1 MKARPLRVAIN
12 GYGRIG
18 RNVLRALHERGEFG
32 IEVVAINDL
41 GRPDAIAHLTRY
53 DSTHGPFSG
62 EVALEDGALVVNGK
76 PVALLAVSDPADCP
90 WQALQV
96 DLVLECTGQFR
107 ARADAA
113 RHLAAGAQRVVIGAV
128 GFDEPDATV
137 VYGVNHAG
145 LTADQRVISA
155 ASCTTHCLAPVLSVL
170 NDAFGV
176 ERVLMT
182 EIHAVTSDQHLLDHV
197 HRDLRRARAAGQSI
211 IPTTTSAI
219 GAVQQVLPWLKGRIT
234 GYSVRVPTQNVGLL
248 DLSVELRQPPTAPA
262 INTLFRQA
270 SFGDWHGIIGWNDQP
285 LVSIDFNRRRESAIY
300 DATETHLLGNLAK
313 LMVWYDNEWG
323 YANRLVDLCL
333 FLRSEGAMPPIGT
346 RSEGAMPPTRA
357 GKQ

>member
-1 MKARPLRVAIN
+1 MSLRVALN

-32 IEVVAINDL
+32 IEIVAINDL

-53 DSTHGPFSG
+53 DSTHGPFAG
-62 EVALEDGALVVNGK
+62 EVALAEGALVINGK
-76 PVALLAVSDPADCP
+76 PIALSAIPDPADCP
-90 WQALQV
+90 WRELNV
-96 DLVLECTGQFR
+96 DLVLECTGAFR

-137 VYGVNHAG
+137 VYGINHATV
-145 LTADQRVISA
+145 TADHRVISA
-155 ASCTTHCLAPVLSVL
+155 ASCTTHCLAPVLSIL

-182 EIHAVTSDQHLLDHV
+182 EIHASTSDQHLLDHV

-211 IPTTTSAI
+211 IPTTTSSI
-219 GAVQQVLPWLKGRIT
+219 GAVQKVLPWLNGRIT
-234 GYSVRVPTQNVGLL
+234 GYSIRVPTQNVALI
-248 DLSVELRQPPTAPA
+248 DLSVELRKPPTAAA

-270 SFGDWHGIIGWNDQP
+270 SFADWHGIVGWNDRP
-285 LVSIDFNRRRESAIY
+285 LVSIDFNHRVESAIF

-323 YANRLVDLCL
+323 YANRLVDLCVA
-333 FLRSEGAMPPIGT
+333 LRKPL
-346 RSEGAMPPTRA
+346 
-357 GKQ
+357 

>member
-1 MKARPLRVAIN
+1 MTLRVAIN

-18 RNVLRALHERGEFG
+18 RNVLRALMERVERGVE
-32 IEVVAINDL
+32 IVAINDL
-41 GRPDAIAHLTRY
+41 GRADAIAHLTRY

-62 EVALEDGALVVNGK
+62 SVTLEDQTLIVNGHAI
-76 PVALLAVSDPADCP
+76 ALFAIADPAACP
-90 WQALQV
+90 WREMNV

-113 RHLAAGAQRVVIGAV
+113 RHLAAGATRVVIAAV

-137 VYGVNHAG
+137 VYGINHASMP
-145 LTADQRVISA
+145 ADAQVISA
-155 ASCTTHCLAPVLSVL
+155 ASCTTHCLAPVLSIL
-170 NDAFGV
+170 NEAFGV

-211 IPTTTSAI
+211 IPTTTSSI
-219 GAVQQVLPWLKGRIT
+219 GAVQKVLPWLQGRIT
-234 GYSVRVPTQNVGLL
+234 GYSVRVPTQNVALV
-248 DLSVELRQPPTAPA
+248 DLSVELRKPPTAQA
-262 INTLFRQA
+262 INALFHLA
-270 SFGDWHGIIGWNDQP
+270 SAGDWRGIVGWNDQP
-285 LVSIDFNRRRESAIY
+285 LVSIDFNHRSESAIF

-323 YANRLVDLCL
+323 YAHRLVDLCVAM
-333 FLRSEGAMPPIGT
+333 RSRM
-346 RSEGAMPPTRA
+346 
-357 GKQ
+357 

>member
-1 MKARPLRVAIN
+1 MTLRVAIN

-18 RNVLRALHERGEFG
+18 RNVLRALMTRVERGV
-32 IEVVAINDL
+32 EVVAINDL
-41 GRPDAIAHLTRY
+41 GRPDAIAHLTRV

-62 EVALEDGALVVNGK
+62 EVSLEGGALVVNGHRI
-76 PVALLAVSDPADCP
+76 ALSAIPDPADCP
-90 WQALQV
+90 WRALNV

-113 RHLAAGAQRVVIGAV
+113 RHLAAGAKRVVIAAV

-137 VYGVNHAG
+137 VYGINHAG
-145 LTADQRVISA
+145 ITPEQHVLSA
-155 ASCTTHCLAPVLSVL
+155 ASCTTHCLAPVLSIL

-211 IPTTTSAI
+211 IPTTTSSI

-234 GYSVRVPTQNVGLL
+234 GYSVRVPTQNVALV
-248 DLSVELRQPPTAPA
+248 DLSVELRQPPTAQA
-262 INTLFRQA
+262 INTLFHLA
-270 SFGDWHGIIGWNDQP
+270 SAGDWRGIVGWNDQP
-285 LVSIDFNRRRESAIY
+285 LVSIDFNHRAESAIF

-323 YANRLVDLCL
+323 YANRLVDLCVA
-333 FLRSEGAMPPIGT
+333 LRETHTNTQHGRPA
-346 RSEGAMPPTRA
+346 
-357 GKQ
+357 

>member
-1 MKARPLRVAIN
+1 MALRIAIN

-18 RNVLRALHERGEFG
+18 RNVLRALHERGESG

-41 GRPDAIAHLTRY
+41 GRADAIAHLTRY
-53 DSTHGPFSG
+53 DSTHGLFAG
-62 EVALEDGALVVNGK
+62 EVTLEDGALVVNGRS
-76 PVALLAVSDPADCP
+76 VALSAIADPADCP
-90 WQALQV
+90 WRALGV

-113 RHLAAGAQRVVIGAV
+113 RHLAAGATRVIVGAV

-137 VYGVNHAG
+137 VYGVNHAT
-145 LTADQRVISA
+145 LNADHRVISA
-155 ASCTTHCLAPVLSVL
+155 ASCTTHCLAPVLSIL
-170 NDAFGV
+170 EDAYGV

-182 EIHAVTSDQHLLDHV
+182 EIHASTSDQHLLDHV

-211 IPTTTSAI
+211 IPTSTSAI
-219 GAVQQVLPWLKGRIT
+219 GAVQKVLPWLAGRIT

-248 DLSVELRQPPTAPA
+248 DLSVELRRTPA
-262 INTLFRQA
+262 AAEINTLFRLA
-270 SFGDWHGIIGWNDQP
+270 SAGEWRGVVGYNAQP
-285 LVSIDFNRRRESAIY
+285 LVSIDFNHRAESAIF

-323 YANRLVDLCL
+323 YANRLVDLCAA
-333 FLRSEGAMPPIGT
+333 LRH
-346 RSEGAMPPTRA
+346 
-357 GKQ
+357 